1 MPGHWVG
8 STRRTRLP
16 HGWATVT
23 VPRILARD
31 HGVCHLC
38 GQSGADTV
46 DHIRPG
52 DDHSD
57 ANLAAIHDRNP
68 PHCHR
73 FKSSREGNSA
83 RYRYTERRPPEAH
96 PGIRDAP

>member
-1 MPGHWVG
+1 MPGSWHG

-16 HGWATVT
+16 PHWSTVI

-31 HGVCHLC
+31 HGLCHLC
-38 GQSGADTV
+38 GEYGADTV
-46 DHIRPG
+46 DHVTAG

-57 ANLAAIHDRNP
+57 SNLAAVHDHAP

-73 FKSSREGNSA
+73 YKSSAEGNAA
-83 RYRYTERRPPEAH
+83 RWAVREKRTPEQH
-96 PGIRDAP
+96 PGLTNRR